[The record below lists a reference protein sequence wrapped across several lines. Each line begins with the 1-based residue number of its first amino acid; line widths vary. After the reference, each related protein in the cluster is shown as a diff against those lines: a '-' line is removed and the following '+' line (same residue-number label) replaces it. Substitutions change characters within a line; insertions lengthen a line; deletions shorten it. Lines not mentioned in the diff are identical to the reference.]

1 MRIKHEHLLIA
12 IIVLIGLHLL
22 MNRCRCNRFSVGAGG
37 EDHRTH
43 QMEESE
49 EVILSMIDTAIE
61 KNQYYLSDPQTE
73 VGSLATN
80 LGYSGRDKDDASNL
94 YRAAR
99 SASNSGEINDYI
111 VNAVRLI
118 NLITTD
124 DSNASGGLGSRIFK
138 ESLEDYGYLDDED
151 IDRELEKLLFWNQGF
166 SVKARWTLW
175 PSWETREIEIHED
188 SLLIRV
194 LSAGVSII
202 ESEIPFDTAD
212 LSITGDTIDQYME
225 PSSDLP
231 VKIEESL
238 VNQITITSNI
248 IGSGKKLTI
257 KCRSNKP
264 PENLPD
270 LRCTNSIFNILI
282 RNQNRITG
290 GAAGGASGGAAGG
303 AA

>member
-1 MRIKHEHLLIA
+1 MRIKLEHLLIA

-22 MNRCRCNRFSVGAGG
+22 MNRCRCNRFSVGARGG
-37 EDHRTH
+37 RRGTH
-43 QMEESE
+43 QMKESE
-49 EVILSMIDTAIE
+49 EEILLMINTAIE

-80 LGYSGRDKDDASNL
+80 LGYSGRDRNDASNL

-118 NLITTD
+118 NLITNG
-124 DSNASGGLGSRIFK
+124 DSNALNGLGSRIFK
-138 ESLEDYGYLDDED
+138 ESLEDYGYLDDKD
-151 IDRELEKLLFWNQGF
+151 IDRELGKLLFWHQKFPVSAHWRVG
-166 SVKARWTLW
+166 WH
-175 PSWETREIEIHED
+175 EREIEIHED

-202 ESEIPFDTAD
+202 EYEIPFDTAD

-231 VKIEESL
+231 VKIKESL
-238 VNQITITSNI
+238 VNQITIRSSI
-248 IGSGKKLTI
+248 IGYGKKLTI

-282 RNQNRITG
+282 RNQNSITG
-290 GAAGGASGGAAGG
+290 GAAGGGAA
-303 AA
+303 A